1 MSFSRSL
8 FASML
13 ITVLGAIILHT
24 VAASNAG
31 KLTPADLA
39 ANRDAAISA
48 FRWLF
53 WLTTGCFMITLIA
66 FLRMEERPLLNSNEG
81 RMG

>member
-13 ITVLGAIILHT
+13 ITALGAIILHT
-24 VAASNAG
+24 VAASHGGRIAA
-31 KLTPADLA
+31 TDLA
-39 ANRDAAISA
+39 ANREAAIAA

-53 WLTTGCFMITLIA
+53 WLTTGCFVITLIA
-66 FLRMEERPLLNSNEG
+66 FLRMEERPLQSSNEG